1 MNNATNNTE
10 VNVKVNAEVNA
21 EDTAEVKALAESSIH
36 IAALSRSAKLD
47 AAHAEFDCGSEPL
60 NRYFKELVTQDI
72 SRNLASCFVAY
83 DLANESSNVPP
94 LGYYTLSSASVA
106 MLDLPIALTKKL
118 PRYPSVPA
126 VRLGRLAVSAQ
137 AQGTG
142 LGGVL
147 LVDAIQRTQRS
158 DIAAYAMVVD
168 AKDEAAVRFYEHFG
182 FVRFASLP
190 SMLYLRLS

>member
-1 MNNATNNTE
+1 MNNAE
-10 VNVKVNAEVNA
+10 DNVKVNAEVTA
-21 EDTAEVKALAESSIH
+21 EVTAEVKALAESSIH

-47 AAHAEFDCGSEPL
+47 AARAVFDCGSEPL

-72 SRNLASCFVAY
+72 SRNLACCFVAY
-83 DLANESSNVPP
+83 DLVNESSNVTP

-106 MLDLPIALTKKL
+106 MLDLPSELTKKL

-147 LVDAIQRTQRS
+147 LVDAIERTKRS

-182 FVRFASLP
+182 FVRFVSLP

>member
-1 MNNATNNTE
+1 MNNAE
-10 VNVKVNAEVNA
+10 DNVKVNAEVTAEVTA

-47 AAHAEFDCGSEPL
+47 AARAGFDCGSEPL

-83 DLANESSNVPP
+83 DLVNESSNVTP

-106 MLDLPIALTKKL
+106 MLDLPSALTKKL

-147 LVDAIQRTQRS
+147 LVDAIARTQRS

>member
-1 MNNATNNTE
+1 MTDAQSDAKE
-10 VNVKVNAEVNA
+10 ALLADSSIQIV
-21 EDTAEVKALAESSIH
+21 ALA
-36 IAALSRSAKLD
+36 RSAKLD
-47 AAHAEFDCGSEPL
+47 AARAGFDCGSEPL
-60 NRYFKELVTQDI
+60 NRYFKELVTQDV

-83 DLANESSNVPP
+83 DIANEPSNVTP
-94 LGYYTLSSASVA
+94 LGYYTLSSASVP

-126 VRLGRLAVSAQ
+126 VRLGRLAVSMQ
-137 AQGTG
+137 AQGKG

-147 LVDAIQRTQRS
+147 LVDAIARTQRS

-182 FVRFASLP
+182 FVRFSSLT